1 MSELIAYIAPILAL
15 AGLACGWTTEAT
27 WPARGYGLRGDMG
40 LGLIGSFALAI
51 VLYGLNWLGG
61 VGLIAAFV
69 IGVTGAAV
77 VIIGQRTLWQNVH
90 LRT

>member
-1 MSELIAYIAPILAL
+1 MSELIAYFAPILAL

-27 WPARGYGLRGDMG
+27 WPERGYGLRGDMA
-40 LGLIGSFALAI
+40 LGLIGSFALVT

-61 VGLIAAFV
+61 AGLVAAFL

-77 VIIGQRTLWQNVH
+77 VIIGQRTLWQNAY